1 MVRSSLTSLSPPW
14 APTGVAAH
22 HSGPEAAR
30 TAPKAGEVARGGQ
43 YNSSS
48 YQQEP
53 SQTQLAKKAGL
64 YHNHFIYSDK
74 TYNCRGN
81 CSWLEN

>member
-1 MVRSSLTSLSPPW
+1 M
-14 APTGVAAH
+14 
-22 HSGPEAAR
+22 
-30 TAPKAGEVARGGQ
+30 ARGGQ